1 MEYFLGSVVTLIT
14 VVSVNLLIRSQ
25 FKKEDGKTVIRYS
38 QSHIHNL
45 IKPFVPHNPMRPVKE
60 SQAIRHRQS
69 QFLKIMVLDGMA
81 YWIKDNALYTAE
93 IEDGKVNPETTKQVD
108 TMSMS
113 KVELDK
119 VIFVVEQL
127 TGGRENDSGNT
138 GKSVF

>member
-1 MEYFLGSVVTLIT
+1 MEYFAGALVTLIT
-14 VVSVNLLIRSQ
+14 VVSVNLLIRSEL
-25 FKKEDGKTVIRYS
+25 KKSDSNTVIRYS

-45 IKPFVPHNPMRPVKE
+45 TKPFVPQNPNKPFKE
-60 SQAIRHRQS
+60 SQAIKHRQS

-81 YWIKDNALYTAE
+81 YWIKDHALYVAE
-93 IEDGKVNPETTKQVD
+93 IEDGKVNPETTQKVD

-127 TGGRENDSGNT
+127 TGGQGNDFGDT